1 MKIAAPGQ
9 LKLKE
14 IVIMVFTD
22 LEQLNK
28 VLLLNPISNYARLQ
42 LDNYLVVE
50 AASDEAEDFL
60 TSLEYNEILPL
71 TATWYSQEAMKVRIY
86 QRPEDI
92 STEAVELLGLMMSVR
107 TGPDDRCLV
116 SSPLV
121 RLRDYNDTG
130 DESLLEPEPAVLSPQ
145 ALRVLRSLIF
155 LSDCM
160 WRFD

>member
-1 MKIAAPGQ
+1 
-9 LKLKE
+9 
-14 IVIMVFTD
+14 MVFTN
-22 LEQLNK
+22 LEQLNE

-50 AASDEAEDFL
+50 AENDEAEDFL

-71 TATWYSQEAMKVRIY
+71 TATWFSQEAMKVRIY

-92 STEAVELLGLMMSVR
+92 STAPVELLEMMMSVR

-121 RLRDYNDTG
+121 RLRDYNDTA
-130 DESLLEPEPAVLSPQ
+130 DESLLELAPAVLSPQ
-145 ALRVLRSLIF
+145 ALRALRSLIF

-160 WRFD
+160 WRFG